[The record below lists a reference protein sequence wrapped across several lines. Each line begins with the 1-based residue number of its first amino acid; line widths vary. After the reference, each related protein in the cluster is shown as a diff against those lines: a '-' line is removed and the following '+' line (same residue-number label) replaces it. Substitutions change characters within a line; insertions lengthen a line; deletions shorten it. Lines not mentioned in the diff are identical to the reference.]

1 MLAKTEEEHVMA
13 MQRSDEK
20 LRYII
25 DNLTKRPEECTV
37 AENNYVLR
45 EGILYRTVKVQEK
58 TRQLWVVPDKDR
70 MWKSL
75 VVRCHDLSSH
85 FALERMVSKII
96 ERYYFA
102 RMRRVPTKYI
112 SHIQTSR
119 VDTDLLFVNL
129 QDF

>member
-1 MLAKTEEEHVMA
+1 MIK
-13 MQRSDEK
+13 D
-20 LRYII
+20 
-25 DNLTKRPEECTV
+25 
-37 AENNYVLR
+37 YVLR

-96 ERYYFA
+96 DRYYFA
-102 RMRRVPTKYI
+102 RMRRYVRYHIKCCPECMLIKVPMGHQQELQPI
-112 SHIQTSR
+112 SPGRDHLKSFI
-119 VDTDLLFVNL
+119 LII
-129 QDF
+129 